1 MTQPWKGQGL
11 NAHMPQQLSSRDLDK
26 WALDI
31 LDRMLLMLS
40 HDHTIVHQ
48 DGTKSEEVCLSH
60 SE

>member
-1 MTQPWKGQGL
+1 
-11 NAHMPQQLSSRDLDK
+11 MPQQLSSRDLDK